1 MTLKACPQCGYRYN
15 APENQTCGKCKG
27 WLGGVAAATVA
38 APPPRRSLIP
48 NSIPEYACYLA
59 VPVGALL
66 GFPNPIGAA
75 FGLLMATLLIKV
87 VRLDMAV
94 GQMMAASFGG
104 PNVTDGLRHLILDQK
119 VGTVL
124 IFSDNFTDAAS
135 LGRLTTE
142 LQAIGREAGL
152 PAPLLVAVD
161 EEGGRVMRIHDGVAA
176 LPSELELG
184 AQGPQGVRQAVAN
197 TAAGLHTLGI
207 QLDLAPVADL
217 RTNAADGVIG
227 DRSYGG
233 DPSVVG
239 PLVAAAVTG
248 LHDGGVGA
256 TLKHFPGLGGAAG
269 DPHSAMPT
277 DGESLDQWA
286 ATQAR
291 SFQAGID
298 AGADAVMTTA
308 VVVPGLDPTGTPALF
323 SRAVVTGLL
332 RDRLHFQGVIVTDGL
347 GMGGITM
354 LYSLPDATVA
364 AVRAGNDLVLLN
376 SADAAYQAS
385 AIETVKQQVRSGTI
399 SSDQVQASAAR
410 VIALRARWPVWAPS
424 LMDLSAAPPTFEL
437 AARRR

>member
-1 MTLKACPQCGYRYN
+1 MRRPLVHA
-15 APENQTCGKCKG
+15 A
-27 WLGGVAAATVA
+27 LGLLLVVSAIPAILGPGPAHRFIAAALTKPSPSRGASASPAPTLGQPVDPRPA
-38 APPPRRSLIP
+38 ALS
-48 NSIPEYACYLA
+48 
-59 VPVGALL
+59 
-66 GFPNPIGAA
+66 
-75 FGLLMATLLIKV
+75 
-87 VRLDMAV
+87 LDMAV

-104 PNVTDGLRHLILDQK
+104 PGVTDGLRHLILDQK

-124 IFSDNFTDAAS
+124 IFGDNFTDAAS
-135 LGRLTTE
+135 LGRLTAE
-142 LQAIGREAGL
+142 LQALGRQAGL

-161 EEGGRVMRIHDGVAA
+161 EEGGRVMRIHDGVAP
-176 LPSELELG
+176 LPSQLELG
-184 AQGPQGVRQAVAN
+184 ARGPDGVRQAVAD
-197 TAAGLHTLGI
+197 TAVGLHALGI
-207 QLDLAPVADL
+207 ELDLAPVADL
-217 RTNAADGVIG
+217 RTNPADGVIG

-269 DPHSAMPT
+269 DPHSAIPT
-277 DGESLDQWA
+277 DRESLDQWT

-308 VVVPGLDPTGTPALF
+308 VVVPGLDPSGTPAVF

-347 GMGGITM
+347 GMGGITT
-354 LYSLPDATVA
+354 LYGLPDATVA

-376 SADAAYQAS
+376 SADAGYQAS
-385 AIETVKQQVRSGTI
+385 AIEAVKQQVRAGVI
-399 SSDQVQASAAR
+399 PMDEVQASAAR
-410 VIALRARWPVWAPS
+410 VIALRARWPQWAPS
-424 LMDLSAAPPTFEL
+424 LMDVSATAPAIDLALS
-437 AARRR
+437 RR